1 MNGDDRLPGTPL
13 QRESV
18 PQNASPRDAFPPLGC
33 AAAMGAAG
41 AAAWI
46 LFVSLV
52 IQTPAWFSEGLNS
65 GAGQSG
71 LTWLGLTWGN
81 LALIALLTV
90 PVSLVIRRPALKQVF
105 RAWSLAA
112 GVSAVVGL
120 ARLIGRFEVQ
130 TGMLAQAG
138 LALTA
143 SAALLLVARA
153 GARRGPPAVGPT
165 EPAGRRIHGRPAHL
179 FAAALFVGLAAAL
192 PSLAWG
198 ALGSPYDALAG
209 LLNGLAFGVAAASLL
224 AGVLFDAGVRRL
236 PHTTPTARRSFAFD
250 AFSAGVLLFILSLGF
265 GWRGSEL
272 LLLIALPPLG
282 IAAAAVATEALA
294 TAGRPRA
301 RRWSSFAPL
310 ALLAGLPAA
319 ALTMFWDPEEL
330 TVLLGAADI
339 PTWAFRA
346 ACVSLLIAAGA
357 GLVLRPLRLIR
368 SASPL
373 DPSLSPDVDAPGEPE
388 PDRAISPARAA
399 RPFRGVVLPGL
410 AALMLVASAALY
422 FFAGHPGFYG
432 EGIFVILRDQADVSS
447 ASKIADRTQRLSYVY
462 STLTQH
468 AERSQSA
475 LWGEL
480 DRIGVHYHP
489 YYLVNSLEV
498 TASPT
503 LRQYLAGRPEVARIL
518 DSPHL
523 RPLPQPAPAARGSDQ
538 PVSGPGWNIRAIG
551 ADRVW
556 NELGV
561 TGQGIIV
568 GQSDSGVQGDHP
580 ALVDGYRGKGGQND
594 YNWLDPWNGST
605 RPVDFDGH
613 GTHTL
618 GTALGRGGIG
628 VAPGAQWIGCV
639 NLARNLG
646 NPGVYLNCMQFMLAP
661 YPQNGDA
668 FLDGV
673 PARAAH
679 VLNDSWGCPL
689 VEGCDA
695 SVFAPAMAALKAA
708 GIYVVASAGND
719 GPACASVTDPI
730 ALYGDVLTVG
740 AIDQEGNLTD
750 FSSRGP
756 VQVDGSGRT
765 KPDIVAPGQD
775 VLSAFPGDTYSILAG
790 TSMSGPHLVGVVAL
804 MWSAQ
809 PRLIGDIDRT
819 TQILQQTARP
829 YTGTLDSCAPGA
841 TRPNNDAG
849 YGVVDAYAAVKAAQ
863 NLP

>member
-1 MNGDDRLPGTPL
+1 MYPDDRFPSTRPRRDGGPQDGGTQP
-13 QRESV
+13 
-18 PQNASPRDAFPPLGC
+18 GC
-33 AAAMGAAG
+33 AAALGAAG

-46 LFVSLV
+46 FFVSLV
-52 IQTPAWFSEGLNS
+52 IQTPAWFSEGLNP
-65 GAGQSG
+65 GTGLSG
-71 LTWLGLTWGN
+71 LRWLGLTWGN
-81 LALIALLTV
+81 LALIALVTV
-90 PVSLVIRRPALKQVF
+90 PVSLAARRPALKIVF
-105 RAWSLAA
+105 RSWSLAA
-112 GVSAVVGL
+112 GVAAVVGL

-138 LALTA
+138 LALA
-143 SAALLLVARA
+143 AAAALLLVARV
-153 GARRGPPAVGPT
+153 GARRRPPALGPT
-165 EPAGRRIHGRPAHL
+165 DPAGHDIHTPAGRL
-179 FAAALFVGLAAAL
+179 SAALFVGLAAAL

-198 ALGSPYDALAG
+198 ALGSPFDALAG
-209 LLNGLAFGVAAASLL
+209 LLNGLAFGVAAAVLL
-224 AGVLFDAGVRRL
+224 AGLLLNGGRLRPVDA
-236 PHTTPTARRSFAFD
+236 PPAARRSLAFD
-250 AFSAGVLLFILSLGF
+250 AFNAGVLLFILSLGF
-265 GWRGSEL
+265 GWRGSQL

-282 IAAAAVATEALA
+282 IAIAAVAAAAVAAAAGLPR
-294 TAGRPRA
+294 AGRL
-301 RRWSSFAPL
+301 SSYAPL

-330 TVLLGAADI
+330 TVLLGAGDI

-346 ACVSLLIAAGA
+346 ALASLLITAGAGLLLRLFLRPRPRPASPLAPSLAAGA
-357 GLVLRPLRLIR
+357 G
-368 SASPL
+368 
-373 DPSLSPDVDAPGEPE
+373 APGEPA
-388 PDRAISPARAA
+388 PARASLPARAA
-399 RPFRGVVLPGL
+399 RPARAAALPAL
-410 AALMLVASAALY
+410 AALTLVAAAAVYL
-422 FFAGHPGFYG
+422 FAGHPGFYG
-432 EGIFVILRDQADVSS
+432 EGIFVILRDQADVSP

-468 AERSQSA
+468 AERTQSS

-480 DRIGVHYHP
+480 DRLGVHYRP

-498 TASPT
+498 MASPT
-503 LRQYLAGRPEVARIL
+503 LRQYLSGRPEVARIL

-523 RPLPQPAPAARGSDQ
+523 RPLPQPAPAARGNDQ
-538 PVSGPGWNIRAIG
+538 PASGPGWNIRAIG

-561 TGQGIIV
+561 TGQGIVV

-580 ALVDGYRGKGGQND
+580 ALADGYRGKGGQDD
-594 YNWLDPWNGST
+594 YNWLDPWNGSA
-605 RPVDFDGH
+605 RPVDIDGH

-618 GTALGRGGIG
+618 GSALGRGGIG

-646 NPGVYLNCMQFMLAP
+646 NPPVYLNCMQFMLAP

-679 VLNDSWGCPL
+679 VLNDSWGCPP

-695 SVFAPAMAALKAA
+695 GVFAPAMAALKAA

-740 AIDQEGNLTD
+740 AIDQAGNLTD

-775 VLSAFPGDTYSILAG
+775 VLSAFPGGTYSTLSG

-819 TQILQQTARP
+819 TQILLQTARP
-829 YTGTLDSCAPGA
+829 YTGTLDSCAPGDS
-841 TRPNNDAG
+841 RPNNDAG